1 MVGRAGGRSGLVL
14 ACDHAG
20 NALPRRLGDLGLAG
34 DDLEDHI
41 AVDIGIFS
49 TCSWLAHHLDAPL
62 IGQFYSR
69 LVIDCNRRPG
79 TPSSIPL
86 RSDGRDVPGNRNLSE
101 PERQSRVEEIF
112 EPYQR
117 HLADLLADRR
127 RFLGRAPVL
136 CAMHSF
142 TRIYG
147 GVRRDCDIGVIH
159 GADSRHADRVLAGL
173 KGVDGLRV
181 GRNVP
186 YSIDF
191 AGDQTIPAHGE
202 SGGVP
207 YIEIEIC
214 QDLIATCRG
223 QRRIAGLLA
232 RAFRSID
239 AASPA
244 FDEVSS

>member
-1 MVGRAGGRSGLVL
+1 MDIRTVGVLGAGQMGGGIAQVAATAEYSVVLVDANRELAEKGR
-14 ACDHAG
+14 
-20 NALPRRLGDLGLAG
+20 
-34 DDLEDHI
+34 
-41 AVDIGIFS
+41 
-49 TCSWLAHHLDAPL
+49 
-62 IGQFYSR
+62 
-69 LVIDCNRRPG
+69 
-79 TPSSIPL
+79 
-86 RSDGRDVPGNRNLSE
+86 
-101 PERQSRVEEIF
+101 
-112 EPYQR
+112 
-117 HLADLLADRR
+117 
-127 RFLGRAPVL
+127 
-136 CAMHSF
+136 
-142 TRIYG
+142 
-147 GVRRDCDIGVIH
+147 GVIVYLRE
-159 GADSRHADRVLAGL
+159 GSVGVARSASRPRDGL